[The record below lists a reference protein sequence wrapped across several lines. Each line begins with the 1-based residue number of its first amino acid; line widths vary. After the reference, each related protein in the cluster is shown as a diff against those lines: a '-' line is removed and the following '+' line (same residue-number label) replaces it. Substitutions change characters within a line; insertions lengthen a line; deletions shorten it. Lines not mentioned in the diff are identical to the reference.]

1 MFVFPLLFAALPMA
15 LLVLLLGRWH
25 PGSPLIHLVG
35 GSGPLLSASAGLWL
49 AISCWKQGAL
59 TAYHQVVYVDAL
71 SALLLT
77 VIALV
82 SLLTIMYSIP
92 YLSRD
97 LAHGKILPAKLGWYY
112 FWFNLLVAAMY
123 ATVVL
128 NSLGLTWVLIEA
140 TTLVSVPLVGYYGT
154 ARSLEAAWKY
164 LIIASVG
171 ISFALLGILLTYI
184 ASASHLGEQAAS
196 LDFTFLLSHAATL
209 NPGLLKLAFLFILV
223 GYGTKTGIAPMHT
236 WLPDAHSQAPTPISA
251 LLSGALLNCALYGIL
266 RFTILTNAVLD
277 ASFTATLL
285 QLFGLV
291 SIGLVIPFLLK
302 QDDIKRLLAY
312 SSVEHMGII
321 LLALGIGGKLG
332 RIAAALHLFNHAL
345 TKSLLFCVAGEVTE
359 RYQTREIHKIRGVM
373 QATPL
378 LGILLFVGALAI
390 TGVPPFNIFVS
401 ELMVIAAAFAAHQ
414 YLVAALALLLLTT
427 VFVCF
432 FPHIATM
439 AFGQGTRESPSS
451 FSEGDL
457 AREPQTET
465 LVATTIQKPG
475 GAEKIA
481 LVLFAIPALALLIG
495 GFWQPWFL
503 QDWLYMIGAAL

>member
-1 MFVFPLLFAALPMA
+1 
-15 LLVLLLGRWH
+15 
-25 PGSPLIHLVG
+25 
-35 GSGPLLSASAGLWL
+35 
-49 AISCWKQGAL
+49 
-59 TAYHQVVYVDAL
+59 
-71 SALLLT
+71 
-77 VIALV
+77 
-82 SLLTIMYSIP
+82 
-92 YLSRD
+92 
-97 LAHGKILPAKLGWYY
+97 
-112 FWFNLLVAAMY
+112 
-123 ATVVL
+123 
-128 NSLGLTWVLIEA
+128 
-140 TTLVSVPLVGYYGT
+140 
-154 ARSLEAAWKY
+154 

-196 LDFTFLLSHAATL
+196 LDFTSLLSHAATL

-457 AREPQTET
+457 AREPQTEM